1 MFMVS
6 IGTTFKSTEVI
17 PVAGR
22 YQCVVCKLVV
32 DVPAHVVAMGKT
44 FFACPI
50 CHAGE
55 EGGAKGPHEE
65 VWEYLG

>member
-1 MFMVS
+1 MIAV
-6 IGTTFKSTEVI
+6 GTLFKATENI
-17 PVAGR
+17 PAAGSYR
-22 YQCVVCKLVV
+22 CVVCKLVV
-32 DVPAHVVAMGKT
+32 EIPAHIADMGKT

-55 EGGAKGPHEE
+55 DGGAKGAHED

>member
-1 MFMVS
+1 MIAVGS
-6 IGTTFKSTEVI
+6 LFKSTELI
-17 PVAGR
+17 PAAGKYR
-22 YQCVVCKLVV
+22 CVVCKAMI
-32 DVPAHVVAMGKT
+32 DIPAHVVSMGKP

-55 EGGAKGPHEE
+55 DGGAKGAHED

>member
-1 MFMVS
+1 MVVV
-6 IGTTFKSTEVI
+6 GTLFKSSDII
-17 PVAGR
+17 PAAGK

-32 DVPAHVVAMGKT
+32 EVPVHIVSMGKS

-50 CHAGE
+50 CHAGQ
-55 EGGAKGPHEE
+55 EGGAKAAHED

>member
-1 MFMVS
+1 MVTV
-6 IGTTFKSTEVI
+6 GTLFKSTDAI
-17 PVAGR
+17 PAAGKYR
-22 YQCVVCKLVV
+22 CTVCKVVV
-32 DVPAHVVAMGKT
+32 DIPAHVVAMGKP

-55 EGGAKGPHEE
+55 AGGAKEAHED